1 MPQHHANSATF
12 ELPERLK
19 DKTMHMF
26 TLSDDG
32 PSEFSMVISHADTQP
47 GEQLQD
53 FGTRLTTELGRAL
66 PRFQLR
72 TMGQRLLDGT
82 PAIELAYSWR
92 NDGNFM
98 HQRQVIGL
106 VQGAAEGSV
115 QAILIAATCL
125 KPFTDEW
132 NATFDQVLDSVKLR
146 RPLAGEPAVAPAG
159 PENDVPAVV
168 NPSGLPF
175 VFAFSE
181 RRRMLQVYASADEA
195 CRKADARE
203 VDQQAWNFF
212 DADGEPLAASL
223 AYNAA
228 QWGAPGAV
236 ALTPS
241 LDAGAPRLREL
252 LHRVAVLHT
261 SGAAAQFATV
271 ADIRRHLA
279 AVIGAASH

>member
-1 MPQHHANSATF
+1 MPHYHANSATF

-19 DKTMHMF
+19 DKSMHMF

-32 PSEFSMVISHADTQP
+32 PSDFSMVISHADTQP

-53 FGTRLTTELGRAL
+53 FGTRLMTELGRAL

-72 TMGQRLLDGT
+72 TMTERMLDGT
-82 PAIELAYSWR
+82 PAIELEYSWS

-106 VQGAAEGSV
+106 VEGAAEGSV

-132 NATFDQVLDSVKLR
+132 NAAFDGVLGSVKLR
-146 RPLAGEPAVAPAG
+146 RPLAAPPVAPV
-159 PENDVPAVV
+159 DIPAVV

-175 VFAFSE
+175 VFAFSD
-181 RRRMLQVYASADEA
+181 RRRLLHVYASADEA

-203 VDQQAWNFF
+203 VEQRAWDFF
-212 DADGEPLAASL
+212 DADGEPLAASFAIASPGMPWGTPGPLTL
-223 AYNAA
+223 A
-228 QWGAPGAV
+228 
-236 ALTPS
+236 PS
-241 LDAGAPRLREL
+241 AHAGAPRLRDHL
-252 LHRVAVLHT
+252 DRVAVLHT
-261 SGAAAQFATV
+261 SAAAAQFSTV
-271 ADIRRHLA
+271 SDIRRHLA
-279 AVIGAASH
+279 RAIGAVTH

>member
-1 MPQHHANSATF
+1 MPQYHANSATF

-32 PSEFSMVISHADTQP
+32 PSDFSMVISHADTQP

-53 FGTRLTTELGRAL
+53 FGTRLMTELGRAL

-72 TMGQRLLDGT
+72 AMTERMLDGT
-82 PAIELAYSWR
+82 SAIELAYSWR

-106 VQGAAEGSV
+106 VEGAAEGSV

-132 NATFDQVLDSVKLR
+132 NAAFDEVLGSVRLR
-146 RPLAGEPAVAPAG
+146 RPLAAPPVAPVETSAI
-159 PENDVPAVV
+159 V

-175 VFAFSE
+175 VFAFSD
-181 RRRMLQVYASADEA
+181 RRRMLHVYASAEEA

-203 VDQQAWNFF
+203 VEQQAWDFF
-212 DADGEPLAASL
+212 DADGEPLAASFAIADPGSLWGQPGVFTL
-223 AYNAA
+223 A
-228 QWGAPGAV
+228 
-236 ALTPS
+236 LSTH
-241 LDAGAPRLREL
+241 AGAPRLRDHL
-252 LHRVAVLHT
+252 DHVAVLNT
-261 SGAAAQFATV
+261 SVAAAQFATV
-271 ADIRRHLA
+271 SDIRRHLSRA
-279 AVIGAASH
+279 NGDGTH

>member
-1 MPQHHANSATF
+1 MHQYHANSATF

-53 FGTRLTTELGRAL
+53 FGTRLMSELGRAL

-72 TMGQRLLDGT
+72 SMTERLLDGT

-106 VQGAAEGSV
+106 VEGASEAHV

-125 KPFTDEW
+125 QPFTEEW
-132 NATFDQVLDSVKLR
+132 NATFDEMLASVKLR
-146 RPLAGEPAVAPAG
+146 RPLAAPPVAPLQL
-159 PENDVPAVV
+159 PEVV
-168 NPSGLPF
+168 NPSGLPI
-175 VFAFSE
+175 VFAFSD
-181 RRRMLQVYASADEA
+181 RRRTLHVYASADEA
-195 CRKADARE
+195 CRKVDARE
-203 VDQQAWNFF
+203 VEHRAWDFF
-212 DADGEPLAASL
+212 DADGEPLTADFVNGVTAWDKPRPFVL
-223 AYNAA
+223 APSA
-228 QWGAPGAV
+228 QA
-236 ALTPS
+236 TT
-241 LDAGAPRLREL
+241 PRLRDH
-252 LHRVAVLHT
+252 LHRVAVLHA
-261 SGAAAQFATV
+261 SVGASPFGTV
-271 ADIRRHLA
+271 SDIRTHLA
-279 AVIGAASH
+279 RVIGAGAE